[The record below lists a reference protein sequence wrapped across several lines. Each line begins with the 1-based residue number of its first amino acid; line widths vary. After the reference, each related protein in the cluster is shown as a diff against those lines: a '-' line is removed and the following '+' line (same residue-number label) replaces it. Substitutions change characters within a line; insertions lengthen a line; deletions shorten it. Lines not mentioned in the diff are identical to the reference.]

1 MLTCKEQVARS
12 SDYLDGQLS
21 FRERLMVRHH
31 LMFCPNCRRFI
42 RQMRLMQATLTRHAR
57 RNGAGR
63 RCAGRTSRCRTSQGH
78 SVAEGIHAGARNSL
92 AWMYRTDDG
101 DQSIHTTNALTVLVK
116 EVERKLMPLQRLE
129 KLSEIAPHTLGCAR
143 T

>member
-42 RQMRLMQATLTRHAR
+42 RQMRLMQATLKHMPEPPVENLEALSAQLAAQRQ
-57 RNGAGR
+57 GAG
-63 RCAGRTSRCRTSQGH
+63 
-78 SVAEGIHAGARNSL
+78 
-92 AWMYRTDDG
+92 
-101 DQSIHTTNALTVLVK
+101 K
-116 EVERKLMPLQRLE
+116 P
-129 KLSEIAPHTLGCAR
+129 
-143 T
+143 

>member
-42 RQMRLMQATLTRHAR
+42 RQMRLMQATLRILPQKAVPDIDELAERLAAER
-57 RNGAGR
+57 RKD
-63 RCAGRTSRCRTSQGH
+63 
-78 SVAEGIHAGARNSL
+78 I
-92 AWMYRTDDG
+92 
-101 DQSIHTTNALTVLVK
+101 
-116 EVERKLMPLQRLE
+116 P
-129 KLSEIAPHTLGCAR
+129 
-143 T
+143 